1 MYWNFKKETT
11 EGVAAM
17 NALASI
23 YENWIPKE
31 KIITM
36 TTWSSELAKLAA
48 NAFLGNF
55 TCFRLIIFGKINSDI
70 YNCFTTMLYFSSK
83 DI

>member
-1 MYWNFKKETT
+1 
-11 EGVAAM
+11 M

-36 TTWSSELAKLAA
+36 NTWSSELAKLTA
-48 NAFLGNF
+48 NAFLGNLI
-55 TCFRLIIFGKINSDI
+55 CFRLI
-70 YNCFTTMLYFSSK
+70 MVR
-83 DI
+83 